1 MKIKHIMNI
10 FLAVL
15 LVISQAGTLSAQ
27 NAKTKKAVKEEGK
40 EIAKEELAK
49 YDDLAQAVEEIKK
62 TKKQLE
68 EAKKQ
73 LDEAKEQI
81 DEAKQTVKKAQ
92 KIKKDLKK
100 GIIPEELILGI
111 FPNTDGFMDGKFS
124 YKKNYLTYCS
134 SGLETDYSSTND
146 KVKESGRLESSTLKK
161 EIKAELEALG
171 FTIPMQFSETAL
183 FGLKFLANGMYLYN
197 NLDTSGYKIDQG
209 QTVYFNTKK
218 NIHSLIPTVDC
229 GLNGVI
235 GEYFSIRLSGGY
247 LPLVYIYEKGEK
259 KYSSYDNPIKY
270 NLRNTN
276 AGYHAQGSIIFQN
289 LPIGDFEIFGKF
301 MNFGGNYQTN
311 QELIIGNYKTTIKT
325 DTDYTR
331 RLIDI
336 GINHKMS
343 YLSEFSGYAPI
354 VSVQYSKNRE
364 TLDEH
369 VMFDESVYKFGFSLS
384 VE

>member
-1 MKIKHIMNI
+1 MKIKHKLYIL
-10 FLAVL
+10 LAVL
-15 LVISQAGTLSAQ
+15 LVISQTGTLYAQ

-49 YDDLAQAVEEIKK
+49 YEDLAQAVEELQK

-68 EAKKQ
+68 EAKK
-73 LDEAKEQI
+73 EI
-81 DEAKQTVKKAQ
+81 DEAKKTVKQAQ
-92 KIKKDLKK
+92 KIRKGLKE
-100 GIIPEELILGI
+100 GISPEELLLGI

-134 SGLETDYSSTND
+134 SGISTDYSSTND
-146 KVKESGRLESSTLKK
+146 KVKESGKLESSTLKK

-171 FTIPMQFSETAL
+171 FTVPFEFSEKTI
-183 FGLKFLANGMYLYN
+183 FGLKFIANGTYLFN

-218 NIHSLIPTVDC
+218 NIHSLIPTVDL
-229 GLNGVI
+229 GLNGVST
-235 GEYFSIRLSGGY
+235 EYFSVSLSGGY
-247 LPLVYIYEKGEK
+247 LPLVYIYERGEK
-259 KYSSYDNPIKY
+259 KYSTYDNPIKY

-276 AGYHAQGSIIFQN
+276 TGYHAQGSIIFQN
-289 LPIGDFEIFGKF
+289 LPIGNFEIFGKL
-301 MNFGGNYQTN
+301 MNFGGNYQTR

-336 GINHKMS
+336 GINHKMT
-343 YLSEFSGYAPI
+343 YLAEFSGYAPV
-354 VSVQYSKNRE
+354 VSVQYSKNKE
-364 TLDEH
+364 TLDDN
-369 VMFDESVYKFGFSLS
+369 VLFDESVYKFGFSLS
-384 VE
+384 IE